1 MEDNKNKSKLFAYI
15 IAFFVLIFSVFM
27 YLLNILTKA
36 L

>member
-1 MEDNKNKSKLFAYI
+1 MEDNKNKSKLFTYL